1 MDILYYIGK
10 GSHHNNQELRYSLR
24 ALEKHCKDIGN
35 VWIVGNRPHFLNNNI
50 KYLWVED
57 SGQWWQN
64 AYRKTM
70 AAIDA
75 DYEEV
80 AEKVM
85 KKYYAQMTPRE
96 FVLGMLSRGVTR
108 EQIEELI
115 ANNQQVWAELNY
127 ATYIERK
134 NPLLD

>member
-1 MDILYYIGK
+1 MQTTTITRLTADEGMYLRK
-10 GSHHNNQELRYSLR
+10 DNQFYKTVDL
-24 ALEKHCKDIGN
+24 KDG
-35 VWIVGNRPHFLNNNI
+35 
-50 KYLWVED
+50 ETA
-57 SGQWWQN
+57 S
-64 AYRKTM
+64 
-70 AAIDA
+70 

-108 EQIEELI
+108 EQIEGLI
-115 ANNQQVWAELNY
+115 AENQQVWAELNY

-134 NPLLD
+134 NPLLDQLCSQFGLTPEDVDGIFGLN

>member
-1 MDILYYIGK
+1 MQTTTITRLTADEG
-10 GSHHNNQELRYSLR
+10 
-24 ALEKHCKDIGN
+24 
-35 VWIVGNRPHFLNNNI
+35 
-50 KYLWVED
+50 KYL
-57 SGQWWQN
+57 
-64 AYRKTM
+64 RKDNQFYKTV
-70 AAIDA
+70 DLKDGESSS

-134 NPLLD
+134 NPLLDELCGQFGLTPEDVDGIFGLN

>member
-1 MDILYYIGK
+1 MQTKQITRLIADEGMYLRK
-10 GSHHNNQELRYSLR
+10 ENNFYKTVDL
-24 ALEKHCKDIGN
+24 KDG
-35 VWIVGNRPHFLNNNI
+35 
-50 KYLWVED
+50 E
-57 SGQWWQN
+57 S
-64 AYRKTM
+64 TS
-70 AAIDA
+70 

-108 EQIEELI
+108 EQIENLI
-115 ANNQQVWAELNY
+115 VENQQVWAELNY

-134 NPLLD
+134 NPLLDELCSQFGLTPEDVDGIFGLN

>member
-1 MDILYYIGK
+1 MQTKQITRLTADEG
-10 GSHHNNQELRYSLR
+10 
-24 ALEKHCKDIGN
+24 
-35 VWIVGNRPHFLNNNI
+35 
-50 KYLWVED
+50 KYL
-57 SGQWWQN
+57 
-64 AYRKTM
+64 RKENNFYKTV
-70 AAIDA
+70 DLKDGESES

-108 EQIEELI
+108 EQIENLI
-115 ANNQQVWAELNY
+115 AENQQVWAELNY

-134 NPLLD
+134 NPLLDELCSQFGLTTEDVDGIFGLN

>member
-1 MDILYYIGK
+1 MQTKQITRLTADEG
-10 GSHHNNQELRYSLR
+10 
-24 ALEKHCKDIGN
+24 
-35 VWIVGNRPHFLNNNI
+35 
-50 KYLWVED
+50 KYL
-57 SGQWWQN
+57 
-64 AYRKTM
+64 RKENNFYKTVDLKDGES
-70 AAIDA
+70 AS

-108 EQIEELI
+108 EQIENLI
-115 ANNQQVWAELNY
+115 AANQQVWAELNY

-134 NPLLD
+134 NPLLDQLCGQFGLTPEDVDGIFGLN

>member
-1 MDILYYIGK
+1 MQTTTITRLTADEG
-10 GSHHNNQELRYSLR
+10 
-24 ALEKHCKDIGN
+24 
-35 VWIVGNRPHFLNNNI
+35 
-50 KYLWVED
+50 KYL
-57 SGQWWQN
+57 
-64 AYRKTM
+64 RKENNFYKTVDLKDGES
-70 AAIDA
+70 AS

-108 EQIEELI
+108 EQIETLI
-115 ANNQQVWAELNY
+115 AENQQVWAELNY

-134 NPLLD
+134 NPLLDQLCSQFGLTPEDVDGIFGLN

>member
-1 MDILYYIGK
+1 MQTKQITRLIADEGMYLRK
-10 GSHHNNQELRYSLR
+10 ENNFYKTVDL
-24 ALEKHCKDIGN
+24 KDG
-35 VWIVGNRPHFLNNNI
+35 
-50 KYLWVED
+50 E
-57 SGQWWQN
+57 S
-64 AYRKTM
+64 TS
-70 AAIDA
+70 

-108 EQIEELI
+108 EQIENLI
-115 ANNQQVWAELNY
+115 AENQQVWAELNY

-134 NPLLD
+134 NPLLDELCSQFGLTPEDVDGIFGLN

>member
-1 MDILYYIGK
+1 MQTKQITRLTADEG
-10 GSHHNNQELRYSLR
+10 
-24 ALEKHCKDIGN
+24 
-35 VWIVGNRPHFLNNNI
+35 
-50 KYLWVED
+50 KYL
-57 SGQWWQN
+57 
-64 AYRKTM
+64 RKDNNFYKTVDLKDGES
-70 AAIDA
+70 AS

-85 KKYYAQMTPRE
+85 KKYFAQMTPRE

-115 ANNQQVWAELNY
+115 ASNQQVWAELNY

-134 NPLLD
+134 NPLLDQLCGQFGLTPEDVEGIFGLN

>member
-1 MDILYYIGK
+1 MQTKQITRLTADEG
-10 GSHHNNQELRYSLR
+10 
-24 ALEKHCKDIGN
+24 
-35 VWIVGNRPHFLNNNI
+35 
-50 KYLWVED
+50 KYL
-57 SGQWWQN
+57 
-64 AYRKTM
+64 RKDNNFYKTVDLKDGET
-70 AAIDA
+70 AA

-85 KKYYAQMTPRE
+85 NKYYAQMTPRE

-134 NPLLD
+134 NPLLDQLCRQFGLTPEDVDGIFGLN

>member
-1 MDILYYIGK
+1 MQTTTITRLTADEGMYLRK
-10 GSHHNNQELRYSLR
+10 DNNFYKTVDL
-24 ALEKHCKDIGN
+24 KDG
-35 VWIVGNRPHFLNNNI
+35 
-50 KYLWVED
+50 E
-57 SGQWWQN
+57 S
-64 AYRKTM
+64 AS
-70 AAIDA
+70 

-108 EQIEELI
+108 EQIEGLI
-115 ANNQQVWAELNY
+115 AENQQVWAELNY

-134 NPLLD
+134 NPLLDQLCSQFGLTQEDVDGIFGLN